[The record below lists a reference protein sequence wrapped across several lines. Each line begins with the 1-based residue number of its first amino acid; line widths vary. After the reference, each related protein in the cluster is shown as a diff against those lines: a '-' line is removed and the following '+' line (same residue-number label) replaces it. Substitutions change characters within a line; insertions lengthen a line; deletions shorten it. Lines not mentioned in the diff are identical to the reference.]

1 MDKLRQ
7 TYQDQVESMA
17 TKSRFGFFSV
27 LPSHTAGI
35 TDFASKPCRKGE
47 DGRVITAERNFYT
60 NPTASGVNKKS
71 YFSIPKSIY
80 QGDPYKDTKSNI
92 SAKDKCL
99 EGEKE
104 IYKPAK
110 LNKTL

>member
-7 TYQDQVESMA
+7 TYTEQVESMA

-35 TDFASKPCRKGE
+35 TDFASKPCKKDE
-47 DGRVITAERNFYT
+47 NGRVVTEERNFYT
-60 NPTASGVNKKS
+60 NPTASGVGKKS

-80 QGDPYKDTKSNI
+80 QGDPYKDKKHNVSN
-92 SAKDKCL
+92 KDK
-99 EGEKE
+99 
-104 IYKPAK
+104 
-110 LNKTL
+110 